1 MSNNRIDKIREY
13 LTELNLDAFYITHI
27 PNIRYLSGFSGSS
40 AYIIITKDKNY
51 FFTDFRYQSQSH
63 EQVKGFEIAV
73 NFSPVVNIKEIMLNE
88 KFSNVGFES
97 THLTIHQ
104 LNLLKESLPA
114 INFVSVPERIEQ
126 LTMIKTAEEVSKI
139 KKACEITDKVFDK
152 LLETIKPGMKESEVS
167 AEISYWH
174 KKYGAEKDSFDPI
187 VASGWR
193 GALPHGMASQKVIEA
208 GELVTLDFGC
218 IYEGFCSDMTRT
230 ISVGKPKSDEMV
242 KIYDV
247 VLQSQLLAVNAT
259 KAGIKTRE
267 LDSIARKYINDNGYE
282 GKFGH
287 GLGHGLGIEVH
298 EMPSV
303 SQRMDLEIPANVV
316 FTIEPGI
323 YIEGLG
329 GVRLEDDVFTKEG
342 GCDVLN
348 TSPKE
353 LIII

>member
-1 MSNNRIDKIREY
+1 MSRIDIIKEY
-13 LTELNLDAFYITHI
+13 LIELNLDAFYVTHI

-40 AYIIITKDKNY
+40 AYLIITKDKNY
-51 FFTDFRYQSQSH
+51 FFTDFRYESQSH
-63 EQVKGFEIAV
+63 EQVKGFDIIV
-73 NFSPVVNIKEIMLNE
+73 NFSPAEKIKETMAAGGF
-88 KFSNVGFES
+88 KNVGFES

-104 LNLLKESLPA
+104 LNILKESLPE
-114 INFVSVPERIEQ
+114 IDFISVPERIEK
-126 LTMIKTAEEVSKI
+126 LTMIKTPDEIAKI
-139 KKACEITDKVFDK
+139 KAACEITDRVFTR
-152 LLETIKPGMKESEVS
+152 LLEIIKPGMKESDVS

-193 GALPHGMASQKVIEA
+193 GALPHGMASHKVIEA
-208 GELVTLDFGC
+208 GEMVTLDFGC

-230 ISVGKPKSDEMV
+230 ISVGKPRSGEMK

-247 VLQSQLLAVNAT
+247 VLQSQLLAVNAAKEGVTT
-259 KAGIKTRE
+259 KE
-267 LDSIARKYINDNGYE
+267 LDTISRNYINSNGYE

-303 SQRMDLEIPANVV
+303 SQRMNIPIQTNVV

-329 GVRLEDDVFTKEG
+329 GVRIEDDVLTKAG
-342 GCDVLN
+342 GCEVLN
-348 TSPKE
+348 NSPKE